1 MKYLYYPGCSQE
13 VTAKNYDVSAKAVAK
28 TLGLEMEEME
38 NWNCCGVA
46 FMVAELEVP
55 GYAVPARNLA
65 LAEKMGAEQMV
76 TVCPA
81 CHIAL
86 QKATN
91 YVNDY
96 PNVNKTVN
104 EALGKANLSYS
115 GKVPTRHLLEVIYHD
130 LGLEKVREAVKK
142 PLTNLKV
149 AAYSGCQLTRPLGKE
164 LGSYEYPVILDE
176 TLQALGAETIDYT
189 RKARCCG
196 GMAMTTAP
204 DVAMKL
210 CWDIL
215 EEVTRKGAQIIVTA
229 CPLCQIN
236 LEGYQTQINSKF
248 NKNFNIPVVY
258 FTQMMGLAFGLPES
272 ELRMKQNLTD
282 TGKVL
287 ETAAKGGK

>member
-1 MKYLYYPGCSQE
+1 MKYVYYPGCSQE
-13 VTAKNYDVSAKAVAK
+13 VTAKNYDVSAKAIAK
-28 TLGLEMEEME
+28 TLGLEMEEMK

-46 FMVAELEVP
+46 FMVAEYEVP

-65 LAEKMGAEQMV
+65 LAEKMGADQMV

-81 CHIAL
+81 CLIAQ

-91 YVNDY
+91 YVNEY

-115 GKVPTRHLLEVIYHD
+115 GKVTTRHLLDVIYND
-130 LGLEKVREAVKK
+130 LGLDKVRQAVKQ
-142 PLTNLKV
+142 PLAGLKL
-149 AAYSGCQLTRPLGKE
+149 AAYSGCQLTRPLGKD
-164 LGSYEYPVILDE
+164 LGSLEYPMILDE
-176 TLQALGAETIDYT
+176 TLQALGAETVDYS

-204 DVAMKL
+204 DTAMKL

-215 EEVTRKGAQIIVTA
+215 EEVSRKGAQAIVTA

-236 LEGYQTQINSKF
+236 LEGYQGQINSKF
-248 NKNFNIPVVY
+248 NSNFNIPVVY
-258 FTQMMGLAFGLPES
+258 FTQVMGLAFGLPGS
-272 ELRMKQNLTD
+272 ELRLNQNMTD
-282 TGKVL
+282 ARVL
-287 ETAAKGGK
+287 ETAGKGGK